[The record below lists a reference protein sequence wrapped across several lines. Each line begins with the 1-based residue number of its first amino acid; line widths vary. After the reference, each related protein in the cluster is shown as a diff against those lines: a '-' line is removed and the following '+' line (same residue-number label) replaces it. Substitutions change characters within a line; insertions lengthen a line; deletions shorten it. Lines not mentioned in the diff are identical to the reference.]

1 MTLGTEGLAVAY
13 LVSATLFILGLKGL
27 THPTSARRGNYY
39 AMAGMLLA
47 VAATMLNPAVKSHA
61 WIAAG
66 IAGGAVIGT
75 IVALK
80 IKMTAMPQLVA
91 ALHSFV
97 GLTAVLVA
105 VGTHLRHAHGGGH
118 GYVVL
123 VALFAGR
130 LIGAATFTGSAGGL
144 RHRHAG
150 LFA

>member
-1 MTLGTEGLAVAY
+1 MSEPMFAIYIFVLACFVGYWVVWGVTPSLHAPLISLTNAISGIIIVGAILVAGLDR
-13 LVSATLFILGLKGL
+13 SA
-27 THPTSARRGNYY
+27 S
-39 AMAGMLLA
+39 
-47 VAATMLNPAVKSHA
+47 
-61 WIAAG
+61 AAG

-105 VGTHLRHAHGGGH
+105 VGTYLRHAHGGGH

-130 LIGAATFTGSAGGL
+130 LIG
-144 RHRHAG
+144 
-150 LFA
+150 